1 VKIIAIE
8 CCTLTISVIKNAK
21 SCLRLR
27 SLPLSYMQKKRSIG
41 SESDAPLSRTLP
53 RVPGNLRTRAVR

>member
-8 CCTLTISVIKNAK
+8 CRTLTISVIKNAK

-27 SLPLSYMQKKRSIG
+27 SLPLSYMQKKEEHRK
-41 SESDAPLSRTLP
+41 
-53 RVPGNLRTRAVR
+53 